1 MMKIIWTILFFVWAV
16 GVGKCQLP
24 FPIPSI
30 NEFKN
35 GHQNLIR
42 VPTLKD
48 YKNFSKD
55 YKGYLTMLDRR
66 GEKAYRKSFLKFIEV
81 EDELLHSL
89 CDSNEYKANMLMRSS
104 MASFGKIE
112 ADKHRKSLKQQK

>member
-1 MMKIIWTILFFVWAV
+1 MIGKRFSIMFSFVLAV
-16 GVGKCQLP
+16 GFSYGQLP
-24 FPIPSI
+24 FSLPSI

-35 GHQNLIR
+35 GHQNLIK

-48 YKNFSKD
+48 YKSFSKD
-55 YKGYLTMLDRR
+55 YTGYLAMLDRR
-66 GEKAYRKSFLKFIEV
+66 GEKAYRKSFLKFVEV
-81 EDELLHSL
+81 EDELLYSL

-112 ADKHRKSLKQQK
+112 ADKHRKS